1 MAGHIYTSQELIS
14 ILDKCKGLSL
24 GTLDTQ
30 HVFDKVDS
38 DRING
43 IAGNVIEQSVLQYA
57 SNPEQAPDLIVDNQP
72 VELKTTGLK
81 KTTRKP
87 YYAAKERLT
96 ITAVSPQNIINEDF
110 ETSHFYQKT
119 NRLLFIYY
127 FYNSNKVVRATEYAN
142 FIFQDYQFFSF
153 TGNDLKEVKREW
165 LSIRNTYKQFANDY
179 KSEEARNQLRNL
191 NYLEVVAKKTNPR
204 IAISQKYFNVIVR
217 QFFGEQFEPI
227 LKETT
232 STSFEDTV
240 INMFAPF
247 VGLSQ
252 AELGSKLNV
261 SIPKKNP
268 KAVNPQIARKI
279 LNLQIDIQQAEEFQ
293 KAGIAVKVLTATEN
307 KGKMRRT
314 KEALKIE
321 NFFDFTELTK
331 ETWEDSKLHNYL
343 FDTKFLLVVFEIVND
358 VQVFRGVKFWQ
369 VPISDL
375 EGLIKQTWLRTKRT
389 ITDGVTLTYKSSKS
403 VKGYTISNNL
413 PAVADKTIM
422 HVRPD
427 AAKSSYQKDNRNAMY
442 LPTPTHWINRPDN
455 LHEELSNQYMTKQ
468 AFWLNN
474 DYMFQQ
480 ISDLV
485 E

>member
-1 MAGHIYTSQELIS
+1 MAGHVYTSQELITL
-14 ILDKCKGLSL
+14 LDKCKGLSL

-30 HVFDKVDS
+30 HLFDKVDV

-43 IAGNVIEQSVLQYA
+43 IAGNIIEQSVLQYE
-57 SNPEQAPDLIVDNQP
+57 SNSNQTPDLIVDDQP

-96 ITAVSPQNIINEDF
+96 ITAVSPRNIINEDF

-127 FYNSNKVVRATEYAN
+127 FYNSTKVVHATEYAN

-153 TGNDLKEVKREW
+153 TGNDLAEIKREW
-165 LSIRNTYKQFANDY
+165 TMIRDTYQQFVNDY
-179 KSEEARNQLRNL
+179 KSDAARNQLRNL

-217 QFFGEQFEPI
+217 QFFGEEFEPI
-227 LKETT
+227 LKEVT

-240 INMFAPF
+240 IAMFKPF
-247 VGLSQ
+247 VGMTQ
-252 AELGSKLNV
+252 AELGLKLGV
-261 SIPKKNP
+261 VIPKQNP

-279 LNLQIDIQQAEEFQ
+279 LKLQTDVENAEEFQ
-293 KAGIAVKVLTATEN
+293 KAGIAVKVLTITEN
-307 KGKMRRT
+307 TGRIRRT

-321 NFFDFTELTK
+321 NFFDFTEIVNG
-331 ETWEDSKLHNYL
+331 EWDESKLHDYL
-343 FDTKFLLVVFEIVND
+343 FDTKFLLVVFELVNG
-358 VQVFRGVKFWQ
+358 VQIFRGVKFWQ
-369 VPISDL
+369 VPFADL
-375 EGLIKQTWLRTKRT
+375 DGLIKQTWLRTQNTLKH
-389 ITDGVTLTYKSSKS
+389 GVTLTYKPANSE
-403 VKGYTISNNL
+403 KGYTVSNDL
-413 PAVADKTIM
+413 PAIADKTIM

-427 AAKSSYQKDNRNAMY
+427 AAKAAYQEDKRNAMY
-442 LPTPTHWINRPDN
+442 LPTPAHWVNRPDN
-455 LHEELSNQYMTKQ
+455 LHEELSNDYMTKQ

-474 DYMFQQ
+474 EYMFKQV
-480 ISDLV
+480 SDLV